1 MPGRISGFTLIES
14 VTVII
19 LLGVLA
25 VSVLPRFSGTRD
37 YEIYAYRSQLIAALR
52 LTQQRAMQQTNS
64 TLCHQIVIQDSRYG
78 IPDRT
83 DCNVTNFPAD
93 WQPDLT
99 GADVDSKHNISF
111 DINGNANPGIIRFDG
126 MGVPLNN
133 CSGGCILNITGEY
146 EVLTVLIAEQ
156 GYIRAG

>member
-1 MPGRISGFTLIES
+1 MYGRISGFTLIES

-19 LLGVLA
+19 LLGILA

-37 YEIYAYRSQLIAALR
+37 YEIYAYRTQLIAALR

-64 TLCHQIVIQDSRYG
+64 TLCHQIVVEDGRFG

-83 DCNVTNFPAD
+83 DCGETDFPAD

-99 GADVDSKHNISF
+99 GAAVDSKHNISF
-111 DINGNANPGIIRFDG
+111 NINGNANPGIIRFNG
-126 MGVPLNN
+126 MGVPLEN
-133 CSGGCILNITGEY
+133 CSGGCTLNIIGED
-146 EVLTVLIAEQ
+146 ETVTVLIAEQ